1 MSQTMQSIDMSDQY
15 GRTPLINYLIGKEVE
30 IKNAKS
36 DLEKLWDRY
45 FYKQDTLSHGE
56 VVPGQI
62 YINYEP
68 IPLRK
73 MYTTDQDVV
82 QYKVAEDAFN
92 LLIDDTIQD
101 IKRMVAHGAD
111 LFVQDQDGK
120 TIVEYC
126 YTKKIYETLVDL
138 GAPASF
144 NAWCY
149 FNPDA
154 VRFIGFMAVQS
165 VIINM
170 VILYAVSKKKLKQ
183 WILCV
188 IN

>member
-15 GRTPLINYLIGKEVE
+15 GRTELINYLIGKEVE
-30 IKNAKS
+30 IKNAKT
-36 DLEKLWDRY
+36 DLEKLWDTY
-45 FYKQDTLSHGE
+45 FYKQDTLTNAV

-62 YINYEP
+62 YVNYEP

-73 MYTTDQDVV
+73 MYTTDQDVA
-82 QYKVAEDAFN
+82 QYRVAEDAFT

-111 LFVQDQDGK
+111 LLGQDHDGK
-120 TIVEYC
+120 TILEYC
-126 YTKKIYETLVDL
+126 YTKKIYETLVNL

-149 FNPDA
+149 FNTDA
-154 VRFIGFMAVQS
+154 VRFIGFIAVQS

-170 VILYAVSKKKLKQ
+170 VILYAVSKNKR
-183 WILCV
+183 
-188 IN
+188 